1 MDKLSI
7 RAYEGKLVG
16 YAEEAKAY
24 RICIPSLKK
33 IIISR
38 DVEFFEE
45 MPIQEKKL
53 IYIRI
58 LMTKSFKKNKF
69 Y

>member
-33 IIISR
+33 NNNFKR
-38 DVEFFEE
+38 C
-45 MPIQEKKL
+45 
-53 IYIRI
+53 RI
-58 LMTKSFKKNKF
+58 F
-69 Y
+69 